1 LLLREL
7 SNISF
12 VKNGTNSLRF
22 LSGKIVQMRAS
33 AKIAEHNSLTDT
45 LTKVYNRRGLEML
58 LEKEAARAE
67 RYNRDLSIIL
77 FDLDDFKL
85 INDTYGHAKGDE
97 VLKKVADLVQSH
109 LRKGDELGRWGG
121 EEFIVIC
128 SECDAEQACLVAER
142 LRETLANAGWD
153 GLQVTASFG
162 IARRQAGED
171 LATLYERADEAL
183 YVAKRA
189 GKNCVKV
196 ADTMTTKE
204 VFV

>member
-1 LLLREL
+1 
-7 SNISF
+7 
-12 VKNGTNSLRF
+12 
-22 LSGKIVQMRAS
+22 MRAS

-58 LEKEAARAE
+58 LEKEAVRAE
-67 RYNRDLSIIL
+67 RYNRDLSMIL

-85 INDTYGHAKGDE
+85 INDTYGHAKGDD

-128 SECDAEQACLVAER
+128 SECDAEQAYLVAER
-142 LRETLANAGWD
+142 LRETLANASWD
-153 GLQVTASFG
+153 ALQVTASFG